1 MTMTKREII
10 NHLRAAKEYEDE
22 VGGDYDALYD
32 AVRLVLRRG

>member
-1 MTMTKREII
+1 MTKRDIMGY
-10 NHLRAAKEYEDE
+10 LTRAIEYEDE